1 MKFSKLFFTF
11 LAFCDASDDVHR
23 LSNSFSMYEKRD
35 ESIADHEYVD
45 EGLLSG
51 FLRRGRP
58 SMSAADSPPIT
69 AFTAQNCLFTV
80 RVFIS
85 IIYIPKPI
93 RHTLRKDAHDKVL
106 DRL

>member
-23 LSNSFSMYEKRD
+23 QSNSFSMYEKGD

-51 FLRRGRP
+51 FLRRGE
-58 SMSAADSPPIT
+58 SSLSAYNRLHCAKLFVYRW
-69 AFTAQNCLFTV
+69 AF
-80 RVFIS
+80 
-85 IIYIPKPI
+85 YIDY
-93 RHTLRKDAHDKVL
+93 LYS
-106 DRL
+106 